1 MDKDNKKTA
10 IIIGA
15 GPAGLTAAYEL
26 LKQSDIKPIII
37 ETSQEIGGISR
48 TVKYKG
54 NKIDIG
60 GHRFFSKTHV
70 IMKWWQN
77 ILLIQGKPARDD
89 AKLGRNI
96 ADMINDIS
104 EKGEFDV
111 NKLPDPEK
119 DDLVMLVRNRC
130 SRIYYL
136 RKFFDYPIRLQVKTI
151 KNLGIQKIIM
161 MGLSYLYFLV
171 FPIKKEKSLEDFFI
185 NRFGKRLYETFF
197 KDYTHKVWGVP
208 CSEIEPSWGGQRI
221 KGLTI
226 GKTVLH
232 AIKNSVASDKSLY
245 QKGVDTTL
253 IGTFMYPKYGAGQL
267 WERVAELIIEKGGK
281 ILFNQKVISVKQE
294 KNKIVNVKSQNR
306 KNNEITEYTGDY
318 FFSSMP
324 LKDLVLSIKPSV
336 DRKVKKVAEGLKYRD
351 FITIGL
357 LLKKMKIQ
365 NETNQKTINN
375 IIADNWIYIQ
385 EKDVKL
391 GRLQIFNNWSPYLV
405 ADENTVWLG
414 LEYFCQEGDELWRKK
429 DTELSEF
436 AASELE
442 KINIIS
448 KKDILDSL
456 VIRVPKAYPAYFGT
470 FNDLGIVRDYLNN
483 IDNLFPIGRNG
494 MHQYNN
500 MDHSMLTAILSVKT
514 IITGKGT
521 KKNVWK
527 VNTDG
532 EYHEV
537 SATNIL
543 QKNWSE
549 KSSPLYSLKIGPL

>member
-1 MDKDNKKTA
+1 MNKNHKKTA
-10 IIIGA
+10 LIIGA

-26 LKQSDIKPIII
+26 LQQSNIKPIIL
-37 ETSQEIGGISR
+37 EASQEIGGISR

-77 ILLIQGKPARDD
+77 ILLLQGKPARDD

-111 NKLPDPEK
+111 DKLPDPEK

-136 RKFFDYPIRLQVKTI
+136 RKFFDYPIRLQGKTI

-161 MGLSYLYFLV
+161 MGLSYLYFLA
-171 FPIKKEKSLEDFFI
+171 FPIKEEKSLEDFFI

-226 GKTVLH
+226 RKTVLH

-245 QKGVDTTL
+245 QEGVDTTL
-253 IGTFMYPKYGAGQL
+253 IGTFMYPKYGPGQL

-281 ILFNQKVISVKQE
+281 ILLNQKVISVKQE

-306 KNNEITEYTGDY
+306 KNNEITEHTGDY

-336 DRKVKKVAEGLKYRD
+336 AGKVKKVAEGLLYRD

-365 NETNQKTINN
+365 NETNKKTINN

-391 GRLQIFNNWSPYLV
+391 GRLQVFNNWSPYLV

-414 LEYFCQEGDELWRKK
+414 LEYFCQEGDELWRKDDK
-429 DTELSEF
+429 ELSGF

-448 KKDILDSL
+448 KKDILDSI

-483 IDNLFPIGRNG
+483 IENLFPIGRNG
-494 MHQYNN
+494 MHRYNN
-500 MDHSMLTAILSVKT
+500 MDHSMLTAILSVKE
-514 IITGKGT
+514 IISEKGT

-532 EYHEV
+532 ESHEV
-537 SATNIL
+537 SRYV
-543 QKNWSE
+543 
-549 KSSPLYSLKIGPL
+549 PLYNRKMPQSTPGTPLN